1 MTRILIQL
9 SLAMQP
15 PEQASTSLRIFQIQ
29 NGLVISESG
38 QQDADDF
45 AADYQ
50 GLRHFSDRI
59 GQVLDLG
66 SSLYAS
72 VHEPQFTFMYLLPD
86 NAGAQPAKASGAM
99 IGSSVANTELL
110 VALRERN
117 S

>member
-1 MTRILIQL
+1 
-9 SLAMQP
+9 MQP
-15 PEQASTSLRIFQIQ
+15 PDQASTSLRVFDIQ

-45 AADYQ
+45 AADFQ
-50 GLRHFSDRI
+50 GLRHFSDRV
-59 GQVLDLG
+59 GHVLDLG
-66 SSLYAS
+66 TSLYAS

-86 NAGAQPAKASGAM
+86 NASAQPSRATGAM

-117 S
+117 P